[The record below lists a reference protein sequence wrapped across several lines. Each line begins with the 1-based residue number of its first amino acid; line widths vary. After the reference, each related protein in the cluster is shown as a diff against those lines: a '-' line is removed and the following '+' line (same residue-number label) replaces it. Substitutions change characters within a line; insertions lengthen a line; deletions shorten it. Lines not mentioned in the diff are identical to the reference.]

1 MDSGA
6 RGIIITG
13 HVELLELGKTG
24 VMIPEVGLGTWK
36 YTGGEAPLRRG
47 IELGAFLVDTAEM
60 YRNEDRVGQ
69 AIKGLRDQVFLATK
83 VLGSNLRHDQVLR
96 AAETSLRLLNVDC
109 IDLYQIHWPNSNVPI
124 KETMEAMA
132 KLVEN
137 GSVKHVGVSNFSKR
151 ELQEAQGAMP
161 NVPIVSNQVLYHL
174 KRREIEREL
183 LPYCQ
188 ENGVTVMAYTPLAD
202 GSLAA
207 KSRVRRDGRLQT
219 LEKVAA
225 EAGKTMA
232 QVALN
237 WCTSH
242 PNVMVIPKSNSVD
255 RIVENCGASGWR
267 LSPEQTSALDRA
279 FSLDILGSR

>member
-1 MDSGA
+1 MEMIG
-6 RGIIITG
+6 
-13 HVELLELGKTG
+13 LGKTG

-47 IELGAFLVDTAEM
+47 IELGAFLIDTAEM

-69 AIKGLRDQVFLATK
+69 AINGLRDQVFLATK

-96 AAETSLRLLNVDC
+96 AAETSLRLLNVDQ
-109 IDLYQIHWPNSNVPI
+109 IDLYQIHWPNPSVPI
-124 KETMEAMA
+124 KETMGAMA
-132 KLVEN
+132 ELVDN
-137 GSVKHVGVSNFSKR
+137 SSVKHVGVSNFSKR
-151 ELQEAQGAMP
+151 ELQEAQEAMP

-174 KRREIEREL
+174 KRRDIEREL
-183 LPYCQ
+183 LPFCQ

-207 KSRVRRDGRLQT
+207 KPRMGRDERLQT
-219 LEKVAA
+219 LEQVAT
-225 EAGKTMA
+225 ETGKTMA

-242 PNVMVIPKSNSVD
+242 PNVIVIPKSNSVD
-255 RIVENCGASGWR
+255 RTVENCGASGWR
-267 LSPEQTSALDRA
+267 LSPEQIAALDKA
-279 FSLDILGSR
+279 FLP

>member
-1 MDSGA
+1 M
-6 RGIIITG
+6 
-13 HVELLELGKTG
+13 EMLELGRTG

-47 IELGAFLVDTAEM
+47 IELGAFLIDTAEM

-69 AIKGLRDQVFLATK
+69 AINGLRDQVFLATK
-83 VLGSNLRHDQVLR
+83 VLGSNLRRDQVLR
-96 AAETSLRLLNVDC
+96 AAETSLRLLNVDQ
-109 IDLYQIHWPNSNVPI
+109 IDLYQIHWSNPSVPI
-124 KETMEAMA
+124 KETLGAMA
-132 KLVEN
+132 ELVDN

-151 ELQEAQGAMP
+151 ELQEAQEAMP
-161 NVPIVSNQVLYHL
+161 NVPMVSNQVLYHL
-174 KRREIEREL
+174 KRRDIEREL

-202 GSLAA
+202 GSLTAN
-207 KSRVRRDGRLQT
+207 SRLRRDGRLET
-219 LEKVAA
+219 LEQVAT
-225 EAGKTMA
+225 ETGKTMA

-255 RIVENCGASGWR
+255 RTVENCGASGWR
-267 LSPEQTSALDRA
+267 LSSEQIAALDNA
-279 FSLDILGSR
+279 YSP

>member
-1 MDSGA
+1 MKT
-6 RGIIITG
+6 I
-13 HVELLELGKTG
+13 ELGKTG

-47 IELGAFLVDTAEM
+47 IELGAYLIDTAEM

-69 AIKGLRDQVFLATK
+69 VIKGLRDQVFLATK

-109 IDLYQIHWPNSNVPI
+109 IDLYQIHWSNSSVPI
-124 KETMEAMA
+124 KETLGAMA

-161 NVPIVSNQVLYHL
+161 HVPIVSNQVLYHL
-174 KRREIEREL
+174 KHRDIEREL

-188 ENGVTVMAYTPLAD
+188 DNGVTVMAYTPLAD

-207 KSRVRRDGRLQT
+207 KSRLRRDRRLQT
-219 LEKVAA
+219 LEQVAT
-225 EAGKTMA
+225 ETGKTMA

-242 PNVMVIPKSNSVD
+242 ANVMVIPKSNSVD
-255 RIVENCGASGWR
+255 RTVENCGASGWR
-267 LSPEQTSALDRA
+267 LSPAQIALLDNA
-279 FSLDILGSR
+279 FGP

>member
-1 MDSGA
+1 M
-6 RGIIITG
+6 
-13 HVELLELGKTG
+13 ELLELGKTG

-47 IELGAFLVDTAEM
+47 IELGAYLIDTAEM

-69 AIKGLRDQVFLATK
+69 AIKGLREQVFLATK

-96 AAETSLRLLNVDC
+96 AADTSLRLLNVDH
-109 IDLYQIHWPNSNVPI
+109 IDLYQIHWPNHSVPI

-137 GSVKHVGVSNFSKR
+137 GSVKYVGVSNFSKR
-151 ELQEAQGAMP
+151 ELQEAQDSMP
-161 NVPIVSNQVLYHL
+161 NIPIVSNQVLYHL
-174 KRREIEREL
+174 KHRDIEQEL

-188 ENGVTVMAYTPLAD
+188 ENGITIMAYTPLAD
-202 GSLAA
+202 GSLTG
-207 KSRVRRDGRLQT
+207 KSRMRRDNRLNT
-219 LEKVAA
+219 LERVAN

-255 RIVENCGASGWR
+255 RTVENCLASGWR
-267 LSPEQTSALDRA
+267 LSPAQIAALDEA
-279 FSLDILGSR
+279 FRP

>member
-1 MDSGA
+1 M
-6 RGIIITG
+6 
-13 HVELLELGKTG
+13 ELLELGKTG

-47 IELGAFLVDTAEM
+47 IELGAFLIDTAEM

-69 AIKGLRDQVFLATK
+69 AIDGLREQVFLASK
-83 VLGSNLRHDQVLR
+83 VLGSSLRHDQVLR

-109 IDLYQIHWPNSNVPI
+109 IDLYQIHWPNSSVPI
-124 KETMEAMA
+124 KETMGAMA
-132 KLVEN
+132 TLVDA

-151 ELQEAQGAMP
+151 QLQEAQGAMP

-188 ENGVTVMAYTPLAD
+188 EHGVTVMAYTPLAD

-207 KSRVRRDGRLQT
+207 KPRMRRDERLQT
-219 LEKVAA
+219 LEQVAT
-225 EAGKTMA
+225 ETGKTMA

-242 PNVMVIPKSNSVD
+242 PNVIVIPKSNSVD
-255 RIVENCGASGWR
+255 RTVENCGASGWR
-267 LSPEQTSALDRA
+267 LSPEQIAALDKS
-279 FSLDILGSR
+279 FLS